1 MSHKVQE
8 KQECEGVEDCHKEQE
23 RQEWR
28 AWVMWGLATKYR
40 RRRRGGLCEG
50 VGGGHKVQE
59 SQELGDEGVTSFLD
73 SNLGEPKFIN
83 IP

>member
-1 MSHKVQE
+1 MPQRAGEAGV
-8 KQECEGVEDCHKEQE
+8 EGVGD
-23 RQEWR
+23 
-28 AWVMWGLATKYR
+28 VGVATKYR

-50 VGGGHKVQE
+50 VGVGHKVQE

>member
-1 MSHKVQE
+1 M
-8 KQECEGVEDCHKEQE
+8 
-23 RQEWR
+23 
-28 AWVMWGLATKYR
+28 GLATKYR

-50 VGGGHKVQE
+50 VGVSHKVQE